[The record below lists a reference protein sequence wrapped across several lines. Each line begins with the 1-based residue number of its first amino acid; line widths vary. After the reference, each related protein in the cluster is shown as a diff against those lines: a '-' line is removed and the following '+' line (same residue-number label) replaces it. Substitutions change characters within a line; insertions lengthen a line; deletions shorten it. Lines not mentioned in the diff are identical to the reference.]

1 MPHSHLT
8 QDPIVLLANAVCM
21 SAGIEVTCTR
31 DCEVLSEELRS
42 FDGRFPV
49 SVSTLRRFFGL
60 IPRKSNFSTTT
71 LNTLARYIGYPS
83 YRNWQATLASKNQVD
98 KHDDAPQPQST
109 PAQGPPKNSLPTP
122 IRQDR
127 ALNDHP
133 SQWSEE
139 EAKKRIERF
148 IDRFANPEH
157 FHLTAQEFSRL
168 KAAVFMIY
176 ERGSFDMKLWLRFIE
191 HDHLLRFVVEQ
202 FPPLDFMNSFGK
214 DMMASY
220 LKVASTPSETSF
232 GRGVLAA
239 GLVAKDA
246 PWEDILP
253 LLSKPS
259 ALNPSIHPLV
269 QSRNLGILLLAGND
283 GALPLDHTN
292 HVRELILDGLRR
304 EGDIWP
310 RWANQNCY
318 FAFNLADWAVL
329 SGDREVVAAINENI
343 LKFKGR
349 IDWYRL
355 EVGMDTLLSIREMW
369 NHLLLEDFARAR
381 ILAQQIQWGQFHS
394 METRTL
400 GLWYHSAM
408 WLLGL
413 ARTEVSKANIHHCA
427 SLTGYRGFE
436 RRILSHLHESFGK
449 ND

>member
-98 KHDDAPQPQST
+98 KHNDASQPPST

-139 EAKKRIERF
+139 EAKKRIDRF

-220 LKVASTPSETSF
+220 LKVASTPSETSLT
-232 GRGVLAA
+232 RR
-239 GLVAKDA
+239 
-246 PWEDILP
+246 
-253 LLSKPS
+253 
-259 ALNPSIHPLV
+259 
-269 QSRNLGILLLAGND
+269 SR
-283 GALPLDHTN
+283 
-292 HVRELILDGLRR
+292 
-304 EGDIWP
+304 
-310 RWANQNCY
+310 
-318 FAFNLADWAVL
+318 
-329 SGDREVVAAINENI
+329 
-343 LKFKGR
+343 
-349 IDWYRL
+349 
-355 EVGMDTLLSIREMW
+355 
-369 NHLLLEDFARAR
+369 
-381 ILAQQIQWGQFHS
+381 
-394 METRTL
+394 
-400 GLWYHSAM
+400 
-408 WLLGL
+408 
-413 ARTEVSKANIHHCA
+413 
-427 SLTGYRGFE
+427 
-436 RRILSHLHESFGK
+436 
-449 ND
+449 